1 MQFDFVTILTNKF
14 DALTSVELALEHEVE
29 MIEVQL
35 KLLVC
40 KVDAE
45 LLERAARSVPIPR
58 PMNRECERGSRQ

>member
-1 MQFDFVTILTNKF
+1 MILTNKL

-45 LLERAARSVPIPR
+45 LLERAALSVPF
-58 PMNRECERGSRQ
+58 

>member
-1 MQFDFVTILTNKF
+1 MILTNKL

-29 MIEVQL
+29 MIKVQL

-45 LLERAARSVPIPR
+45 LLERAALSVPI
-58 PMNRECERGSRQ
+58 